1 MLIGFYGIFFE
12 LTNPGTI
19 FPGVLGA
26 ISLILAFYSFQTLPV
41 NYAGVLLVVLAIVL
55 FILEIKITSYGLL
68 TLGGL
73 VSMIIGSIM
82 LFDSPLPFFR
92 ISLKVILPS
101 VFITTLFFGLTIF
114 LVAKAYRRKP
124 STGSEGLKGL
134 EGHAK
139 TDVLDDGQV
148 FIHGEI
154 WNAWSESSIKAG
166 EKVVVE
172 KEEHLKLKVRLK

>member
-1 MLIGFYGIFFE
+1 M
-12 LTNPGTI
+12 
-19 FPGVLGA
+19 
-26 ISLILAFYSFQTLPV
+26 
-41 NYAGVLLVVLAIVL
+41 
-55 FILEIKITSYGLL
+55 GLL
-68 TLGGL
+68 L
-73 VSMIIGSIM
+73 
-82 LFDSPLPFFR
+82 
-92 ISLKVILPS
+92 
-101 VFITTLFFGLTIF
+101 GLTIF

-139 TDVLDDGQV
+139 TDVLDGGQV

-154 WNAWSESSIKAG
+154 WNAWSESSIKEG